1 MPNKLIKDL
10 IDKGAVTLKEQGY
23 SIRSSEY
30 TLLTWKQFQEFCNKK
45 GYETYLP
52 SHKDEF
58 ITELGKCTPPLRQS
72 TIDRKAGS
80 MKMLDLLATKGTWG
94 KGMLN
99 PLQELLPEF
108 NSFLDAQEEYLIKTG
123 YSECT
128 RETMRNYISVVMRYF
143 QNAGITKL
151 EELNSSHVSAYLL
164 TLRGHAKSTVRCEL
178 SRLRKFLSYLYLL
191 GYTSENLAP
200 HVPEYR
206 LGQAQS
212 IIKIWDVT
220 LNLFK
225 SSAIILAIRFQRGRR
240 RMKTADFAAHLTEFL
255 SHYLPEL
262 KNISTNTISSYC
274 DAFRLFLGY
283 CQDVEGMR
291 IEKLSID
298 DLTPE
303 LVDHFLQWLR
313 IERNNG
319 TATRSQR
326 LAAIRSFVKYLQ
338 IKEPRLLLNF
348 QQILAI
354 PVKRAERKAIN
365 PLTKEAIAL
374 ILRQPDTSTLSG
386 RRDATIL
393 CFLYDTAARVQEI
406 CDLRIEDVRLDYPA
420 SVKILGKGRKTR
432 VVPILP
438 ATAQNLKKYLTE
450 MHMLAPEKSHLP
462 LFMNRNGQ
470 KLTRAGVTYILNKYA
485 KAASVIDPS
494 IPEKIPPHLM
504 RHTKAMH
511 IYDADN
517 DLVHVRDF
525 LGHSDIKTT
534 DIYAR
539 SSLTMK
545 QKALERVS
553 DSPVPSMP
561 SWQKSRSTMEWLK
574 SFGSQKA

>member
-23 SIRSSEY
+23 SIRSREY

-108 NSFLDAQEEYLIKTG
+108 NSFLDAQE
-123 YSECT
+123 
-128 RETMRNYISVVMRYF
+128 
-143 QNAGITKL
+143 
-151 EELNSSHVSAYLL
+151 
-164 TLRGHAKSTVRCEL
+164 
-178 SRLRKFLSYLYLL
+178 
-191 GYTSENLAP
+191 
-200 HVPEYR
+200 
-206 LGQAQS
+206 
-212 IIKIWDVT
+212 
-220 LNLFK
+220 
-225 SSAIILAIRFQRGRR
+225 RGRR

-545 QKALERVS
+545 QKALERVL

>member
-1 MPNKLIKDL
+1 
-10 IDKGAVTLKEQGY
+10 
-23 SIRSSEY
+23 
-30 TLLTWKQFQEFCNKK
+30 
-45 GYETYLP
+45 
-52 SHKDEF
+52 
-58 ITELGKCTPPLRQS
+58 
-72 TIDRKAGS
+72 
-80 MKMLDLLATKGTWG
+80 
-94 KGMLN
+94 
-99 PLQELLPEF
+99 
-108 NSFLDAQEEYLIKTG
+108 
-123 YSECT
+123 
-128 RETMRNYISVVMRYF
+128 
-143 QNAGITKL
+143 
-151 EELNSSHVSAYLL
+151 
-164 TLRGHAKSTVRCEL
+164 
-178 SRLRKFLSYLYLL
+178 
-191 GYTSENLAP
+191 
-200 HVPEYR
+200 
-206 LGQAQS
+206 
-212 IIKIWDVT
+212 
-220 LNLFK
+220 
-225 SSAIILAIRFQRGRR
+225 
-240 RMKTADFAAHLTEFL
+240 MKTADFSAHLTEFL

-494 IPEKIPPHLM
+494 ISAAVIDSVINSFVYRCDEEDYFEWTSSQKCF
-504 RHTKAMH
+504 
-511 IYDADN
+511 
-517 DLVHVRDF
+517 DF
-525 LGHSDIKTT
+525 SPL
-534 DIYAR
+534 
-539 SSLTMK
+539 K
-545 QKALERVS
+545 QKAVTAIGAILS
-553 DSPVPSMP
+553 DNSELRELWEENEELYEAWKEDKLSM
-561 SWQKSRSTMEWLK
+561 QKRL
-574 SFGSQKA
+574 QQ